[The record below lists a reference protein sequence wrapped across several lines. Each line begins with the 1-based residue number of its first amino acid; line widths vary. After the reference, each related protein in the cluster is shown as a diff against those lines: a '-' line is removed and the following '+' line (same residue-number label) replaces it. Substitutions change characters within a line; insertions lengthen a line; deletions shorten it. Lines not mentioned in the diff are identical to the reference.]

1 MPDKKNDQ
9 CPNPNDQ
16 MIVPLPHIL
25 IVSAILFALGLF
37 GALSRRNAI
46 GILMGIELILNSA
59 NLNLVAF
66 GRFWADTAG
75 AGQVMVLLVIG
86 IAAAGAVVGL
96 SLILAIYRHRQT
108 IQADEI
114 RLLKG

>member
-1 MPDKKNDQ
+1 ML
-9 CPNPNDQ
+9 
-16 MIVPLPHIL
+16 IPLSHVL
-25 IVSAILFALGLF
+25 AVSAGLFAIGIF

-46 GILMGIELILNSA
+46 GILMAIELILNSA

-66 GRFWADTAG
+66 GRVWGPAAG
-75 AGQVMVLLVIG
+75 AQVVVLIVIG

-96 SLILAIYRHRQT
+96 ALILAIYRHRQT
-108 IQADEI
+108 IAVDEI

>member
-1 MPDKKNDQ
+1 
-9 CPNPNDQ
+9 
-16 MIVPLPHIL
+16 MIVPLPHVLCI
-25 IVSAILFALGLF
+25 SAALFAIGLF
-37 GALSRRNAI
+37 GALTRRNAI

-59 NLNLVAF
+59 NLNFIAF
-66 GRFWADTAG
+66 GRAWGAG
-75 AGQVMVLLVIG
+75 NGTGQVMALFVIG

-96 SLILAIYRHRQT
+96 ALILAIFRHRQT